1 MISVVLYVDALWLG
15 SDLNVFCGAICGCLV
30 ARG

>member
-1 MISVVLYVDALWLG
+1 MFSVLLYMDALWPE

-30 ARG
+30 ARK